1 MTCRVYLG
9 RLPYGTR
16 QRDVEKFFRNYG
28 RLREINLKDGYG
40 FVVRLFLFTIF
51 NACEFPLVWTKRI
64 DLTLIHGVIFNVKH
78 MVACNYYICLGYEW

>member
-40 FVVRLFLFTIF
+40 FVVRVSIIYTIILYHFCSRFSMYVNFLD
-51 NACEFPLVWTKRI
+51 CEPK
-64 DLTLIHGVIFNVKH
+64 
-78 MVACNYYICLGYEW
+78 E

>member
-40 FVVRLFLFTIF
+40 FVVRVSIIYIIIFSLFLFTIF
-51 NACEFPLVWTKRI
+51 NAYEFPCV
-64 DLTLIHGVIFNVKH
+64 
-78 MVACNYYICLGYEW
+78 

>member
-28 RLREINLKDGYG
+28 KLREINLKDGYG
-40 FVVRLFLFTIF
+40 FVVRVSLIYIIIFYYFCSRFSMHVNFLE
-51 NACEFPLVWTKRI
+51 C
-64 DLTLIHGVIFNVKH
+64 
-78 MVACNYYICLGYEW
+78 

>member
-40 FVVRLFLFTIF
+40 FVVR
-51 NACEFPLVWTKRI
+51 VS
-64 DLTLIHGVIFNVKH
+64 
-78 MVACNYYICLGYEW
+78 Y

>member
-40 FVVRLFLFTIF
+40 FVVRVSYYFCSRFSMHVNFLE
-51 NACEFPLVWTKRI
+51 CELK
-64 DLTLIHGVIFNVKH
+64 
-78 MVACNYYICLGYEW
+78 E